1 MVFGRSIFK
10 IVVLMSTMLPLL
22 LTFLSIALLHP
33 VLSQED
39 LSKCSATKACYQGCC
54 SKDGNCG
61 FGPDFCGDGCQGNC
75 DAQAECGKYAPDGKH
90 DCPINVCCRFVAT
103 NGYSVVA
110 AHPHP
115 VNTVIAE
122 PQTLSVAMAVNQ
134 TAKVEVAVRLSVQ
147 GAAKIQSE

>member
-10 IVVLMSTMLPLL
+10 IVVLMSTMLPHL
-22 LTFLSIALLHP
+22 LTFFPLHCCIQSCP
-33 VLSQED
+33 R
-39 LSKCSATKACYQGCC
+39 KTYPNAQGCC

-103 NGYSVVA
+103 NGCSVIA

-122 PQTLSVAMAVNQ
+122 PQTLSVAMAVKQ